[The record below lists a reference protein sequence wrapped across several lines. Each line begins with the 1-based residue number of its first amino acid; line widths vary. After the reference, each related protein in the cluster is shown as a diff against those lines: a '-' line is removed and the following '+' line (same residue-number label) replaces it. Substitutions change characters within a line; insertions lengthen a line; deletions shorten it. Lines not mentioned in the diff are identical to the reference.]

1 MTHPFQLKEK
11 KIAVTGATSPIGEA
25 ICRQILLMGGEV
37 IAIGRNEEKLNQ
49 LIQNLGEPD
58 ALSIVVHDFFN
69 QNSLKG
75 LIDALPVIHG
85 FVSGAAL
92 LRPKPVRFLNE
103 IDFEEVFKLNFWS
116 PVKTISS
123 LLAAK
128 KIANDCS
135 FVFISSVSANHPYIG
150 GTLYTAAK
158 AALDNFSKVLVL
170 EGKHMRLRSNSIL
183 PAMVKSGMFDQSE
196 QFVGKDLLDEHLKAY
211 PLGPENPE
219 DIANATV
226 FLLSGASRWIS
237 GTSLVLDG
245 GLTMYP

>member
-1 MTHPFQLKEK
+1 MTHPFNLSGK
-11 KIAVTGATSPIGEA
+11 KIAVTGATSPIGES
-25 ICRQILLMGGEV
+25 ICRQIVLMGGEV
-37 IAIGRNEEKLNQ
+37 IAIGRNQEKLNQ
-49 LIQNLGEPD
+49 LFQNLGEPSG
-58 ALSIVVHDFFN
+58 LSLVLHDFSN
-69 QNSLKG
+69 QDSGNSL
-75 LIDALPVIHG
+75 IEALPVLDG

-92 LRPKPVRFLNE
+92 LRPKPVRFINE
-103 IDFEEVFKLNFWS
+103 TDFEEVFKLNFWA

-128 KIANDCS
+128 KIAHDCS

-150 GTLYTAAK
+150 GLLYTAAK

-211 PLGPENPE
+211 PLGPGNPE
-219 DIANATV
+219 DVANAAV